1 MRPIHGL
8 CGAAGDGRWA
18 GRTRRWANRGCKC
31 SARPRKRPKW
41 LVVRQHR
48 STKGASGKWLEELGV
63 CVRAGV
69 WEGPREVAAE
79 AGDDNGVYMSQ
90 GRQGRQGLYGCCTT
104 WWWKEPSDMI

>member
-1 MRPIHGL
+1 M
-8 CGAAGDGRWA
+8 
-18 GRTRRWANRGCKC
+18 
-31 SARPRKRPKW
+31 
-41 LVVRQHR
+41 
-48 STKGASGKWLEELGV
+48 